1 MEATSPDK
9 ENCDIMSSDSEK
21 HKMQLVEYQEITKVP
36 KKRKQSNHTNDKKA
50 QYLLVKIWQLVKNQ
64 ATMPLPICFRN

>member
-50 QYLLVKIWQLVKNQ
+50 QYLLVKI
-64 ATMPLPICFRN
+64 